1 MTTSTLIPTSF
12 DTLGLNPKLIP
23 VLAELGYES
32 ATQIQAECIPV
43 MMAGGDLLGQAST
56 GTGKT
61 AAFALPI
68 ISGLDESQVPPQAL
82 VLTPTRE
89 LAIQVSEAF
98 HTYAKKAFPN
108 FRVLPIY
115 GGTDYRGQLTSLKRG
130 VHVVVGTPG
139 RILDHLRRG
148 TLVLSQLKTVVL
160 DEADEM
166 LNMGFLDDVKE
177 ILKQITVP
185 HQVALFSA
193 TMPNSLRS
201 IVQEHLKNPT
211 KIHIKPTAAA
221 AVNIEQFYT
230 IVSQHHKLEVLT
242 RYLEIEDIDGTL
254 IFTRTKLGSDELADK
269 LEARGYSVSALNGDM
284 TQSARENVMKK
295 IKNGDLDIIV
305 ATEVAARG
313 LDVDRINHV
322 INYDIPQDVESYTHR
337 IGRTGRAGR
346 KGKALLFVTPRETR
360 MLRSIEQTS
369 ASPLKEMEPP
379 SVKQINLKRAGLL
392 SAEIGQIIAH
402 AQLDYYR
409 ELVEKL
415 VHDHECSE
423 LDIAAAFASLSSKA
437 KPMAPKSEER
447 FVEKSERPREGR
459 NDRFGDKKRSF
470 GDKKRSFGDKKEGSS
485 DRKSSFGDKKR
496 SFGDKPSFGDKKE
509 GFGDRKNSFGDK
521 KRSFGDKPTFGD
533 KKEGFAD
540 RKSSF
545 GDKKRSFGDKP
556 TFGDKKEGFGDKKRS
571 FGDKK
576 PTFGDKKEGFADKK
590 SSFGD
595 KKRSFGDRKEG
606 FSEKKASFGD
616 KKPLLKKRVP
626 QGTMAQKSTEKE

>member
-1 MTTSTLIPTSF
+1 MTASTPLMTPFSS
-12 DTLGLNPKLIP
+12 LGLNPKLLP
-23 VLAELGYES
+23 GLSDLGYES

-43 MMAGGDLLGQAST
+43 MLAGGDLLGQAST

-68 ISGLDESQVPPQAL
+68 ISSLNESQVPPQAL

-98 HTYAKKAFPN
+98 HAYAKKAFPQ

-166 LNMGFLDDVKE
+166 LNMGFSEDVKE
-177 ILKQITVP
+177 ILKQITIP

-193 TMPNSLRS
+193 TMPHSLRT

-211 KIHIKPTAAA
+211 KINIKPTAAA

-230 IVSQHHKLEVLT
+230 IVSHHHKLEVLT

-254 IFTRTKLGSDELADK
+254 IFTRTKIGSDELADK

-284 TQSARENVMKK
+284 SQSARENVMKK
-295 IKNGDLDIIV
+295 IKNGALDIIV

-360 MLRSIEQTS
+360 MLRAIEQTS

-379 SVKQINLKRAGLL
+379 SVTQINKKRSELL
-392 SAEIGQIIAH
+392 SAEIGQILGH

-415 VHDHECSE
+415 VHSHECSE
-423 LDIAAAFASLSSKA
+423 LDVAAAFASLSDKA
-437 KPMAPKSEER
+437 KPMSPKSEER
-447 FVEKSERPREGR
+447 FVEKSDRPRYEKKE
-459 NDRFGDKKRSF
+459 RFGDKKRSF
-470 GDKKRSFGDKKEGSS
+470 GDKKRGFGDKKGSFG
-485 DRKSSFGDKKR
+485 DRKSSFGENK
-496 SFGDKPSFGDKKE
+496 GSFGDKKS
-509 GFGDRKNSFGDK
+509 SFGENK
-521 KRSFGDKPTFGD
+521 GSFGEK
-533 KKEGFAD
+533 
-540 RKSSF
+540 RSSF
-545 GDKKRSFGDKP
+545 GDKKSRFGDNKG
-556 TFGDKKEGFGDKKRS
+556 TFGDKKSS
-571 FGDKK
+571 FS
-576 PTFGDKKEGFADKK
+576 DKK
-590 SSFGD
+590 SRFGESKGSFGEKKTSLAGKKSRLGD
-595 KKRSFGDRKEG
+595 KSSQAGEKKTFTKKRTPEKILSTRSKE
-606 FSEKKASFGD
+606 KARD
-616 KKPLLKKRVP
+616 
-626 QGTMAQKSTEKE
+626 EI

>member
-1 MTTSTLIPTSF
+1 MTTSTALLTSF

-23 VLAELGYES
+23 ILAELGYES

-43 MMAGGDLLGQAST
+43 LMAGGDLLGQAAT

-68 ISGLDESQVPPQAL
+68 ISRLDEGQVPPQAL
-82 VLTPTRE
+82 ILTPTRE

-98 HTYAKKAFPN
+98 HTYAKKAFPH

-115 GGTDYRGQLTSLKRG
+115 GGTDYRGQLSSLKRG

-139 RILDHLRRG
+139 RVLDHLRRG

-166 LNMGFLDDVKE
+166 LNMGFVDDVKE
-177 ILKQITVP
+177 ILQQITVP

-193 TMPNSLRS
+193 TMPHSLRS

-211 KIHIKPTAAA
+211 KIHIKPAASA
-221 AVNIEQFYT
+221 VVNIEQFYT

-295 IKNGDLDIIV
+295 IKNGALDIIV

-360 MLRSIEQTS
+360 MLRIIEQNS
-369 ASPLKEMEPP
+369 HSPLKEMEPP
-379 SVKQINLKRAGLL
+379 SVKQINIKRTELL
-392 SAEIGQIIAH
+392 SAEIGQIIAD

-423 LDIAAAFASLSSKA
+423 LDIAAAFASLTGKA
-437 KPMAPKSEER
+437 KPLAPKAEER
-447 FVEKSERPREGR
+447 FVEKSDSFRDRKSDGYR
-459 NDRFGDKKRSF
+459 DKKRHFGDKKGGFGDKKSSRFGDKKRFGDRKESSGENKSRFGDKKESFGEKKSRFGDKKESFGDKKTRFGDKKESFGDKKPRFGDKKESFGEKKAQFGEKRETFGEKKTRFGDKKESF
-470 GDKKRSFGDKKEGSS
+470 GDKKRTFADKKHV
-485 DRKSSFGDKKR
+485 DK
-496 SFGDKPSFGDKKE
+496 
-509 GFGDRKNSFGDK
+509 N
-521 KRSFGDKPTFGD
+521 
-533 KKEGFAD
+533 A
-540 RKSSF
+540 
-545 GDKKRSFGDKP
+545 
-556 TFGDKKEGFGDKKRS
+556 
-571 FGDKK
+571 GDKK
-576 PTFGDKKEGFADKK
+576 PPQ
-590 SSFGD
+590 
-595 KKRSFGDRKEG
+595 KKRI
-606 FSEKKASFGD
+606 
-616 KKPLLKKRVP
+616 P
-626 QGTMAQKSTEKE
+626 QGTLEANSLIKKKERVE